1 MYVDN
6 RGRWCDPGTT
16 ASAGKNRAMFRASP
30 SGCSGF
36 CGFGPFV
43 TRGVS
48 LDISRRGMSALVCG
62 AAGGRKHCSP
72 IHTRVRPRWAATKQV

>member
-36 CGFGPFV
+36 CALDRSSHGAAALMSFGEECQLWSV
-43 TRGVS
+43 A
-48 LDISRRGMSALVCG
+48 RRGRAKTLFPYPYAG
-62 AAGGRKHCSP
+62 AAKVGSD
-72 IHTRVRPRWAATKQV
+72 